1 MHVLVLLLYIYTF
14 LGKENPRE
22 NNNKYYVI
30 IMIIRNCIEVMS
42 NINKEMNFFFPPK
55 NGQLQTI
62 IVRQLFE
69 CAPNFGGS

>member
-42 NINKEMNFFFPPK
+42 NINKEMNFFFSP
-55 NGQLQTI
+55 
-62 IVRQLFE
+62 
-69 CAPNFGGS
+69 